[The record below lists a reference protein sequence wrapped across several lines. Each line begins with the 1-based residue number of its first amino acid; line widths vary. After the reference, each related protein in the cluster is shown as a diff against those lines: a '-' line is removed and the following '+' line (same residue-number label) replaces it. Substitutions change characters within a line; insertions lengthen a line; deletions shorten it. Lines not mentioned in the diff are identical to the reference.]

1 MLNIRPYNNKEQLLF
16 PASIGDFIP
25 KDDLVHVVDEAVES
39 IDLTPYYR
47 KISPVGNPSYD
58 PALLIKIWFYGYC
71 VKTYSSR
78 KIEDKLH
85 RDVGFIYL
93 AGMQKPN
100 FRTISDFRKNNL
112 NELKNSFVDI
122 LKICHRLGMLQ
133 LGDISID
140 SKVMKANASANRTY
154 TEKELIEEQKELEKA
169 IQEYLEKA
177 NQTDEEEDKRYG
189 PDKRGNE
196 LPEDIRDKEQ
206 RVKKMKQIVEQLK
219 QAEQKLKSSGKEKI
233 NLTDEGAQFQKD
245 KSRKIMGYRAHIA
258 VDSKEQVIVATDV
271 TSWQN
276 DSTQL
281 FPMIEKVLENVDKI
295 APDRLEGQQKEKINI
310 IADSGYSSGVNFAEF
325 EKERY
330 KDKIEPY
337 IPDVVSE
344 QNRKGK
350 SYSHKEDPR
359 FDKSRFVYNSEDD
372 TVSCPA
378 GKKLHYIGKSNRR
391 GVMYNNYGN
400 NTAECKK
407 CEYYGICTNS
417 KRGRHIVIS
426 GYQPIIDKM
435 REKLSTE
442 EGKKIYGRRKI
453 TAEPVLGNLSQNLGF
468 REFLLRDIQKVK
480 GEFLLMCIAHN
491 LIKITKILRNSGK
504 NLKEVINSCGYL
516 RIPGIS

>member
-1 MLNIRPYNNKEQLLF
+1 
-16 PASIGDFIP
+16 
-25 KDDLVHVVDEAVES
+25 
-39 IDLTPYYR
+39 
-47 KISPVGNPSYD
+47 
-58 PALLIKIWFYGYC
+58 
-71 VKTYSSR
+71 
-78 KIEDKLH
+78 
-85 RDVGFIYL
+85 
-93 AGMQKPN
+93 
-100 FRTISDFRKNNL
+100 
-112 NELKNSFVDI
+112 
-122 LKICHRLGMLQ
+122 
-133 LGDISID
+133 
-140 SKVMKANASANRTY
+140 
-154 TEKELIEEQKELEKA
+154 
-169 IQEYLEKA
+169 
-177 NQTDEEEDKRYG
+177 
-189 PDKRGNE
+189 
-196 LPEDIRDKEQ
+196 
-206 RVKKMKQIVEQLK
+206 
-219 QAEQKLKSSGKEKI
+219 
-233 NLTDEGAQFQKD
+233 
-245 KSRKIMGYRAHIA
+245 
-258 VDSKEQVIVATDV
+258 
-271 TSWQN
+271 
-276 DSTQL
+276 
-281 FPMIEKVLENVDKI
+281 MIEKVLENVDKI

-350 SYSHKEDPR
+350 GGSHKEDPR